1 MKYYKFLTEDNRGEY
16 SGYDYTPYLPKGS
29 EPGEWLPEI
38 SIENLKECAD
48 GYHACKPAQLLY
60 WINAQLYE
68 VELSGKII
76 DSDSKSYA
84 QRMRFVRKVETWNE
98 KTAQQF
104 NIWCAEQVIPSEMIE
119 VARRYTN
126 GEATDAE
133 LAAAWV
139 AALAAALATALDA
152 ALAAARG
159 AELAAAWVAALAA
172 ALDTALD
179 EVLDAAW
186 EAATALTAALA
197 AARGAELAAARG
209 AARGAVRGA
218 ARAAAWASALAAA
231 RGADAA
237 LVAARGAQAA
247 KLIDMLRLDP

>member
-139 AALAAALATALDA
+139 AALAAAL
-152 ALAAARG
+152 
-159 AELAAAWVAALAA
+159 
-172 ALDTALD
+172 DTALD

-247 KLIDMLRLDP
+247 KLIEMLGLEP

>member
-48 GYHACKPAQLLY
+48 GYHACKPVQLLY

-139 AALAAALATALDA
+139 AALAAAL
-152 ALAAARG
+152 
-159 AELAAAWVAALAA
+159 
-172 ALDTALD
+172 DTALD

-237 LVAARGAQAA
+237 LVAVRGAQAA
-247 KLIDMLRLDP
+247 KLIEMLGLEP

>member
-1 MKYYKFLTEDNRGEY
+1 MKYYKFLTEDNRDEY

-104 NIWCAEQVIPSEMIE
+104 NIWCAEQVIPSEIIE

-139 AALAAALATALDA
+139 AALAAALATALT
-152 ALAAARG
+152 AARG
-159 AELAAAWVAALAA
+159 A
-172 ALDTALD
+172 
-179 EVLDAAW
+179 DA
-186 EAATALTAALA
+186 ALTAALA
-197 AARGAELAAARG
+197 AARGA
-209 AARGAVRGA
+209 
-218 ARAAAWASALAAA
+218 
-231 RGADAA
+231 
-237 LVAARGAQAA
+237 QAA
-247 KLIDMLRLDP
+247 KLIEMLGLEP

>member
-48 GYHACKPAQLLY
+48 GYHACKPVQLLY

-139 AALAAALATALDA
+139 AALAAALA
-152 ALAAARG
+152 
-159 AELAAAWVAALAA
+159 A
-172 ALDTALD
+172 ALD
-179 EVLDAAW
+179 
-186 EAATALTAALA
+186 AALA

-237 LVAARGAQAA
+237 LVAVRGAQAA
-247 KLIDMLRLDP
+247 KLIEMLGLEP